1 MVLSTSLAKRLRGQ
15 GAALAPQTGPP
26 HGKRQPGARAR
37 PSARYRGRP
46 GRRGVPWGWL
56 VPALIAV
63 LAFQYL
69 PVIAGAFYSLTSWNG
84 ISSARFVGLENF
96 RQIFSDGQARG
107 ALEHTL
113 ELSAVYVTLV
123 NLIGVG
129 LAVALD
135 KTIKSRI
142 ALRAVFFAPVVL
154 TPLATSYIWAYIFQY
169 DGPLNQLLGAVGL
182 HSLEQT
188 WLASPTWALW
198 TIAVVM
204 VWQTSGLA
212 MVIYLAGMQGIPD
225 TVYEASALDGAT
237 PWRRFWHITLPLL
250 APTITINLVL
260 SMVSGLRVFDQ
271 ILALTNGGPYGA
283 SQTLASEVWQTTFV
297 DGEYGY
303 GAALAVLLTLLIGI
317 LATVQFAILRR
328 RERAVHE

>member
-1 MVLSTSLAKRLRGQ
+1 MPTLTRRLRSLGSTVPAPE
-15 GAALAPQTGPP
+15 GAPETTD
-26 HGKRQPGARAR
+26 ARR
-37 PSARYRGRP
+37 PAHRGRP
-46 GRRGVPWGWL
+46 ARRHGRPLRHGVPWMWL
-56 VPALIAV
+56 VPALVAV
-63 LAFQYL
+63 LVFQYL

-84 ISSARFVGLENF
+84 IGSAKFVGLDNF
-96 RQIFSDGQARG
+96 RQIFTDGQARG

-113 ELSAVYVTLV
+113 ELSAVYMVLV

-135 KTIKSRI
+135 KTIKSRFV
-142 ALRAVFFAPVVL
+142 LRAVFFAPVVL

-225 TVYEASALDGAT
+225 TVYEAAALDGAS

-260 SMVSGLRVFDQ
+260 SMVSSLRVFDQ

-283 SQTLASEVWQTTFV
+283 SQTLASQVWQTTFV
-297 DGEYGY
+297 NGQYGY
-303 GAALAVLLTLLIGI
+303 GAALAVLLTLLIAV
-317 LATVQFAILRR
+317 LATIQFTILRR